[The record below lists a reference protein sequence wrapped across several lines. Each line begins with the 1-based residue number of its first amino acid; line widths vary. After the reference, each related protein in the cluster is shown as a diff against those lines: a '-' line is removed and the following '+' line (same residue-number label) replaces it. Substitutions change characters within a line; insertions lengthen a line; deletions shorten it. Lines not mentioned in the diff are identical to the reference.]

1 MSRRGR
7 RRRSETPIA
16 DAVFQPPARPL
27 APLLSD
33 LASPLGPL
41 SEVEDRR
48 TFHPL
53 DDFRPAMEIGG
64 TPTGPRQVKKSF
76 KPQLPFGLQFA
87 VPEKTAVCVR
97 RKTRREVIFAKR
109 KQGGGRGRKRPTKNW
124 FSKIGC

>member
-7 RRRSETPIA
+7 SRRSETPIA
-16 DAVFQPPARPL
+16 DATFQPPIRSL
-27 APLLSD
+27 APLFSD

-64 TPTGPRQVKKSF
+64 TRTGPRQVKKSF

-87 VPEKTAVCVR
+87 VPEKTVVCVR